1 MPEQQ
6 VALSVE
12 LEAGP
17 DSDAEEWPELTS
29 RLREELLDLDVE
41 AVQTPTAE
49 GSLEG
54 SKGAGL
60 LEIGSLVVQFVRHSD
75 VLTSIVNVLKSWKG
89 RRLVRSVKL
98 TLDGD
103 SLEIAGVSSAEQER
117 LVELWIARHAVV
129 G

>member
-60 LEIGSLVVQFVRHSD
+60 LEIGSLVVQFVLHSD
-75 VLTSIVNVLKSWKG
+75 VLTSIVNVLKSWNG